1 MPRVTRSS
9 NRTDEDHRPLSR
21 ESKKTLDNRRA
32 AQKFRQ
38 KQKFLIENYYKL
50 AKINLHEVIKM
61 NHAMVSMLSSNGKQ
75 AEIKFECIETPR
87 CLEECC
93 IQNYVDKLAERK
105 LPPPY
110 AASAI
115 ESKIEVYDY
124 PQSHNSTMGGSASEP
139 YSSSHLSINC
149 DQYYVM
155 DSDGYCPNSNAS
167 YYSDSSSHSLVGVDS
182 APNSIP
188 PIHDIYA
195 NESPK
200 RPNDMQ
206 LPDKSIADNYLNPL
220 NSAMSCTTITG
231 MITPTLNLTESRMD
245 NHNKPEDNGQ
255 HNVFSTISKNTY
267 NNL

>member
-9 NRTDEDHRPLSR
+9 IRADEDHRPLSR

-61 NHAMVSMLSSNGKQ
+61 NHTMVSMLNSYGTQ

-105 LPPPY
+105 LPSPCP
-110 AASAI
+110 ASAI
-115 ESKIEVYDY
+115 GPKIEYDY
-124 PQSHNSTMGGSASEP
+124 PQSPNPMIGVPASEP
-139 YSSSHLSINC
+139 YSSPHFSIHC
-149 DQYYVM
+149 DQYYVG
-155 DSDGYCPNSNAS
+155 DSDSYRPNSNAS
-167 YYSDSSSHSLVGVDS
+167 CYSGSSRHSLVELDS

-206 LPDKSIADNYLNPL
+206 LLDKSIADNYLNPL
-220 NSAMSCTTITG
+220 NSAMSYTTIAD
-231 MITPTLNLTESRMD
+231 MITPTLNSAESRMD
-245 NHNKPEDNGQ
+245 NHNKPEENGQ
-255 HNVFSTISKNTY
+255 HNAFSTIPKNIY